1 MKKLIVTTA
10 LFAFTF
16 FYSQKN
22 QNYLQISYGSVCCG
36 PASDKPVISF
46 LKEFKN
52 KSQIKSM
59 EILIQKGR
67 GREGEYSLYVGTDF
81 LTKNQK
87 KRLIRGLTAA
97 ISNQNNSKKNQNV
110 GNVFFDST
118 AVVTQSELT
127 DVKNLTIYKK

>member
-67 GREGEYSLYVGTDF
+67 GREGEYTLYVGTDF
-81 LTKNQK
+81 LTNNQK

-97 ISNQNNSKKNQNV
+97 ISNQNNSKKSRNV

-127 DVKNLTIYKK
+127 DMKNLTIYKK

>member
-1 MKKLIVTTA
+1 MKKIIITIA

-22 QNYLQISYGSVCCG
+22 QNYLEISYGSVCCG
-36 PASDKPVISF
+36 PASDKPVLSF

-67 GREGEYSLYVGTDF
+67 GREGEYTLYVGTDF

-87 KRLIRGLTAA
+87 KRLVRGLTAA
-97 ISNQNNSKKNQNV
+97 VSNQNNNKKSQSV

-118 AVVTQSELT
+118 AVVTQSELA